1 MWVFFLVDRAQV
13 TKQEQRQPLPPFFF
27 SSDNSQFCS
36 TTPEETHFT
45 NMKINRKVYLHIQIK
60 YLCIAP
66 K

>member
-1 MWVFFLVDRAQV
+1 MGLLPGGQSSSYNPGA
-13 TKQEQRQPLPPFFF
+13 EAAPPPFFF

-45 NMKINRKVYLHIQIK
+45 NMKINRKVYLRIQIQ